1 MPPTQKPQDKLEDWQ
16 TWLADDLRDHMCRLL
31 ASREIQRSWNE
42 ILETTDWSPYS
53 NGTFNEWVNNNYIDS
68 LAVDIRAITD
78 RSQDTRSLKLL
89 LDDLEKSRSLLPQ
102 LSIDPTNL
110 SIHNSQLTAIRTKVG
125 DYVNRRVAHHS
136 TRPRRYTLTIGDV
149 HQAADTLYDIYHHWH
164 QNVCNVISVPPT
176 VTDTALDQWECLFTQ
191 PWISPNQSHTNRRP
205 APNRIPKKV
214 RNMAALLSTTLR
226 LISVQMVTHPPPQI
240 IRPCSG
246 AN

>member
-42 ILETTDWSPYS
+42 LLETTDWSPYS

-110 SIHNSQLTAIRTKVG
+110 SSHNSQLNRNPYKGRRLRQPKSRSSQHKTPTVYP
-125 DYVNRRVAHHS
+125 DNRRRTPSRRHPIRHIPPLASERLQRHLRTPHRHGHR
-136 TRPRRYTLTIGDV
+136 TRPMG
-149 HQAADTLYDIYHHWH
+149 
-164 QNVCNVISVPPT
+164 VPIHPT
-176 VTDTALDQWECLFTQ
+176 LDQ
-191 PWISPNQSHTNRRP
+191 PKASHTNRR
-205 APNRIPKKV
+205 AAQNRIPKTI

-226 LISVQMVTHPPPQI
+226 LISVRMVTHPPPQI
-240 IRPCSG
+240 IRPCKWC
-246 AN
+246 